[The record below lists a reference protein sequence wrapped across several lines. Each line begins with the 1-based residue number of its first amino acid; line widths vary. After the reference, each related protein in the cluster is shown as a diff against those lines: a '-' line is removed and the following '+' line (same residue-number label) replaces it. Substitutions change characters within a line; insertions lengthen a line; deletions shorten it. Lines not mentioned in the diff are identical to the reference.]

1 MPTNTRAPG
10 HAAQN
15 ASHPAGLPTVEQIS
29 LKQIS
34 AFLAVVELQNMTKA
48 AERLH
53 MSQSG
58 LSRVIGTLEGAV
70 GESLFIRSASGLA
83 LSSTGSAFLPHAQNL
98 HARYSAAIAVA
109 RGDTNR
115 SNDLMVACTDVVL
128 PMLLPEF
135 MALSRQGARGGFRW
149 RVVGMKSYQVV
160 SQVESGGADFGLC
173 MTINGAETLGS
184 IPLLKAP
191 LGLLVA
197 PSMRLPD
204 AMSSLASLNRVPMA
218 RLSDQNVLPGFL
230 GNRIAQ
236 LDAYFNAPV
245 VAGTI
250 ASLFAAVRLGNVATI
265 VSGFSASL
273 PHASG
278 LRFVPLPELFP
289 SIQLLLVYRN
299 NQAPPRRDTGPVHR
313 LARAVQQIPWSNGV
327 ECVLPAPGS
336 AP

>member
-98 HARYSAAIAVA
+98 HARYSAAITVA

-135 MALSRQGARGGFRW
+135 MALSRQGARDGFRW
-149 RVVGMKSYQVV
+149 RVIGMKSYQVA
-160 SQVESGGADFGLC
+160 SQVESGQADFGLY
-173 MTINGAETLGS
+173 MNINGAEALSS
-184 IPLLKAP
+184 IPLLTAP
-191 LGLLVA
+191 IGLLVG
-197 PSMRLPD
+197 PNMRLPGTI
-204 AMSSLASLNRVPMA
+204 SSLASLNRIPMA
-218 RLSDQNVLPGFL
+218 RLSEQNVLPGVL
-230 GNRIAQ
+230 DKWASQ

-265 VSGFSASL
+265 VSGFAASL
-273 PHASG
+273 PQASG
-278 LRFVPLPELFP
+278 LRFMPLPELLP

-299 NQAPPRRDTGPVHR
+299 NHSQPRRDMGQINQ

-327 ECVLPAPGS
+327 ECVLA
-336 AP
+336 A